1 MHSATATA
9 TVTATSAA
17 AAASTVLL
25 RESVVH
31 ASLTLPLKCAI
42 EWLFNKV
49 LLLLEL
55 SVHSHK
61 PAAAAAV
68 NLCVCFVC
76 TAVAKGS

>member
-55 SVHSHK
+55 
-61 PAAAAAV
+61 
-68 NLCVCFVC
+68 LI
-76 TAVAKGS
+76 